1 MTNGISNGHVK
12 IVCPWAG
19 LTQCIFSWVGPHIF
33 LSGSP
38 FHGPHILFLNF
49 IFYYEDLQPEGDK
62 QKLEDG
68 AGALREA
75 ALSFHPQEAQVGDVG
90 MVLLH

>member
-1 MTNGISNGHVK
+1 
-12 IVCPWAG
+12 
-19 LTQCIFSWVGPHIF
+19 
-33 LSGSP
+33 
-38 FHGPHILFLNF
+38 LNF

>member
-1 MTNGISNGHVK
+1 M
-12 IVCPWAG
+12 
-19 LTQCIFSWVGPHIF
+19 L
-33 LSGSP
+33 L
-38 FHGPHILFLNF
+38 LNMAVRSF

>member
-1 MTNGISNGHVK
+1 MLPRPCQDCLS
-12 IVCPWAG
+12 
-19 LTQCIFSWVGPHIF
+19 LTQCIFSWV
-33 LSGSP
+33 
-38 FHGPHILFLNF
+38 GPHILFLNF